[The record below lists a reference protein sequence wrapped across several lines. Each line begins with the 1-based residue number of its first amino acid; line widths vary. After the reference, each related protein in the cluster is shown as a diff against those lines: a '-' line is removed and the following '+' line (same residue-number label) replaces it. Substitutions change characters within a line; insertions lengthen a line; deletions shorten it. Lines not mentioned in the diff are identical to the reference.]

1 LNQVQV
7 ITIQSEPQVQIS
19 DQDAKQNGAAVGT
32 GNAVLQNLTKTT
44 FRSNSAFNYK
54 GNKRFY

>member
-1 LNQVQV
+1 
-7 ITIQSEPQVQIS
+7 VQIS
-19 DQDAKQNGAAVGT
+19 DQDAKQGAAVGT
-32 GNAVLQNLTKTT
+32 DNAVLQNLTKTT